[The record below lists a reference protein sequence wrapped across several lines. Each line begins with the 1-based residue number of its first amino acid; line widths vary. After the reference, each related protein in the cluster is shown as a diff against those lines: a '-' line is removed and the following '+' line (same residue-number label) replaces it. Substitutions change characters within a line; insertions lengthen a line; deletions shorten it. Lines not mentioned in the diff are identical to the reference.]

1 MKQAGGD
8 VEVIVKKGWHHSF
21 NSDKPISKSSTSVIF
36 NKCAIHFPDGFQ
48 LDDTGFWSNSIKDK
62 LNEILKIDLD
72 KLREKFI
79 EASEKPEASNKLMRK
94 TYKKLWKKCGSKG
107 PTTGGDHAKETLE
120 IAVPFFVN
128 ALK

>member
-1 MKQAGGD
+1 M
-8 VEVIVKKGWHHSF
+8 F
-21 NSDKPISKSSTSVIF
+21 
-36 NKCAIHFPDGFQ
+36 HFPDGFQ

-94 TYKKLWKKCGSKG
+94 TYKKLWKKCGSRG